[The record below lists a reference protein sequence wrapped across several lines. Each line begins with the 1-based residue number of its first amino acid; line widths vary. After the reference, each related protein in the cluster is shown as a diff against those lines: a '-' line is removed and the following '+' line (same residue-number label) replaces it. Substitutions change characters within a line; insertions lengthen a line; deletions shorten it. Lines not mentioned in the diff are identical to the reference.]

1 MGRHQGVNQEYPA
14 NVVDYMDVSPKQVV
28 AVATACIPFLEND
41 DSNRAL
47 MGANMQRQAVPLI
60 NPKAPY
66 VGTGMEYQAAHDS
79 GAAVIAQ
86 YDGKVTYADADKV
99 EVRREDGSL
108 DVYHIQKFR
117 RSNSGTAYNQRTLV
131 KVGDVVEKGDFIA
144 DGPSMENGEMALG
157 QNPIV
162 AYMTWEGYN
171 FEDAVIMSERLVKD
185 DVYTSVHLEEYESE
199 TRDTKLGPE
208 EITREIPNVG
218 EDALKDLDEMGIIRI
233 GAEVKEG
240 DILVGK
246 VTPKGE
252 KDLSAE
258 ERLLHAIFGDKSR
271 EVRDTS
277 LRVPHG
283 ADGVV
288 RDVKIFTRANGDE
301 LQSGVNMLVRVYI
314 AQKRKIKVGDK
325 MAGRHGNKG
334 VVSRIVPVE
343 DMPYLPDGTPV
354 DIMLNP
360 LGVPSRM
367 NIGQVM
373 ELHLGMAAR
382 TLDIHIATPVFDGAS
397 SEDLWSTVK
406 EAGMDSDAKTILY
419 DGRTGEP
426 FDNRVSVGVM
436 YMIKLHHMVDDKLHA
451 RSVGPY
457 STVTQQP
464 LGGKAQ
470 FGGQRFGEMEVWALE
485 AYGASNVLQE
495 ILTYK
500 SDDIN
505 GRLKA
510 YEAITKGKPI
520 PKPGVPESFRV
531 LVKELQ
537 SLGLDMRVLDE
548 DDQEVELRDLDE
560 GMDEDVIHVDDLE
573 KAREKA
579 AQEAKA
585 AFEAEEAEKAT
596 KAEATEEA
604 AE

>member
-1 MGRHQGVNQEYPA
+1 MNQINLYMEKNITPKAIPIIVPMAYQA
-14 NVVDYMDVSPKQVV
+14 ICMLNQKINEAQMITLAFSKEKNVAEEVS
-28 AVATACIPFLEND
+28 
-41 DSNRAL
+41 
-47 MGANMQRQAVPLI
+47 VPLWKRYALSI
-60 NPKAPY
+60 PEAAKY
-66 VGTGMEYQAAHDS
+66 FGVGEKRLYQIIAENE
-79 GAAVIAQ
+79 GADFILEI
-86 YDGKVTYADADKV
+86 GSHIKIK
-99 EVRREDGSL
+99 REL
-108 DVYHIQKFR
+108 F
-117 RSNSGTAYNQRTLV
+117 
-131 KVGDVVEKGDFIA
+131 GDIVEKGDFIA
-144 DGPSMENGEMALG
+144 DGPSMEGGEMALG

-185 DVYTSVHLEEYESE
+185 DVYTSVHLEEFESE

-208 EITREIPNVG
+208 EITRELPNVG
-218 EDALKDLDEMGIIRI
+218 EEALKDLDEMGIIRI

-283 ADGVV
+283 GDGVV

-382 TLDIHIATPVFDGAS
+382 NLGIHIATPVFDGAS
-397 SEDLWSTVK
+397 SEDLWDTVK

-457 STVTQQP
+457 SLVTQQP

-485 AYGASNVLQE
+485 AYGASNILQE

-500 SDDIN
+500 SDDVN

-560 GMDEDVIHVDDLE
+560 GEDDDVIHVDDLE

-579 AQEAKA
+579 AKEAKA
-585 AFEAEEAEKAT
+585 AFDAEESEK
-596 KAEATEEA
+596 
-604 AE
+604 

>member
-1 MGRHQGVNQEYPA
+1 
-14 NVVDYMDVSPKQVV
+14 
-28 AVATACIPFLEND
+28 
-41 DSNRAL
+41 

-60 NPKAPY
+60 DPKAPY

-86 YDGKVTYADADKV
+86 HDGKVVYSDADKV

-108 DVYHIQKFR
+108 DVYTIQKFR

-131 KVGDVVEKGDFIA
+131 KVGDIVEKGDFIA
-144 DGPSMENGEMALG
+144 DGPSMEGGEMALG

-185 DVYTSVHLEEYESE
+185 DVYTSVHLEEFESE

-208 EITREIPNVG
+208 EITRELPNVG
-218 EDALKDLDEMGIIRI
+218 EEALKDLDEMGIIRI

-283 ADGVV
+283 GDGVV

-382 TLDIHIATPVFDGAS
+382 NLGIHIATPVFDGAS
-397 SEDLWSTVK
+397 SEDLWDTVR

-457 STVTQQP
+457 SLVTQQP

-485 AYGASNVLQE
+485 AYGASNILQE

-500 SDDIN
+500 SDDVN

-548 DDQEVELRDLDE
+548 DDHEVELRDLDE
-560 GMDEDVIHVDDLE
+560 GEDDDVMHVDDLE
-573 KAREKA
+573 KARVQQ
-579 AQEAKA
+579 AQEATELEKDK
-585 AFEAEEAEKAT
+585 EEASDQ
-596 KAEATEEA
+596 TE
-604 AE
+604 